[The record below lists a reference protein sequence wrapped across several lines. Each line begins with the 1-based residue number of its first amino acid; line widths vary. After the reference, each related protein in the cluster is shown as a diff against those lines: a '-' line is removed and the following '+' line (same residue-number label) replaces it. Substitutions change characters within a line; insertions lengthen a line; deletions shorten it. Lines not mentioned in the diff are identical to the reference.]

1 MDRALESMRFVSRN
15 AQAKAWDVKLPSAV
29 QEDADSPRKAS
40 FYDKDYGGESASRAE
55 ALQYRD
61 DRWSLTG
68 LPLHAPIRKP
78 VEAKMVSRT
87 VNGRTTYDWVAM
99 FSVKLESGRI
109 SRRRF
114 SRSVQMYGDDGK
126 ALVERLV
133 REALSEEATNRS
145 HSYVRRRVE
154 RDAQVAGLANALRRL
169 RKITESL
176 LTPGLSVDLGFVD
189 DALQSAGCVVD
200 GQSNLAVKGRTTS

>member
-1 MDRALESMRFVSRN
+1 
-15 AQAKAWDVKLPSAV
+15 
-29 QEDADSPRKAS
+29 
-40 FYDKDYGGESASRAE
+40 
-55 ALQYRD
+55 
-61 DRWSLTG
+61 
-68 LPLHAPIRKP
+68 
-78 VEAKMVSRT
+78 
-87 VNGRTTYDWVAM
+87 
-99 FSVKLESGRI
+99 
-109 SRRRF
+109 
-114 SRSVQMYGDDGK
+114 MYGDDGK
-126 ALVERLV
+126 VLVERLV

-189 DALQSAGCVVD
+189 DGTPARGVRSH